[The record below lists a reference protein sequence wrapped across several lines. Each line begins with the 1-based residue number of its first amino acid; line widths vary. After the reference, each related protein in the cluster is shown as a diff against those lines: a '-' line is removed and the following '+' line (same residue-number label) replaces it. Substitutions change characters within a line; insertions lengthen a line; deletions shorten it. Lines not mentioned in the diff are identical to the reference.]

1 MTLDEALQLLKEDKT
16 NEFMELARPLASA
29 VLNLF
34 DKEMP

>member
-1 MTLDEALQLLKEDKT
+1 MMVCIIQTP
-16 NEFMELARPLASA
+16 NMELARPLASA